1 MLSRYAKAFFNRLF
15 TPLARGLLAIGVGPD
30 VVTWIGTLGVSAAAF
45 VFYPR
50 GEFFVGTLVITAF
63 VFSDTLDGTMA
74 RLSGR
79 SSAWGAFLDST
90 LDRVADASVFLA
102 LLLWFAGPGDDPA
115 LVVATLICLVGGMV
129 VSYARAR
136 AEGLGLTADV
146 GTFER
151 SERLVITLVATG
163 LTGLFQVTWIQAV
176 GLWVLAAGTLLTVGQ
191 RMLHVHRQT
200 RRAAQGDDPASG
212 PEGPVGRA

>member
-1 MLSRYAKAFFNRLF
+1 MLSRYAKAFFTRLF

-30 VVTWIGTLGVSAAAF
+30 VVTWIGTLGVAAGAF
-45 VFYPR
+45 AFYPR
-50 GEFFVGTLVITAF
+50 GELFVGTLVITLF

-79 SSAWGAFLDST
+79 SSTWGAFLDST

-102 LLLWFAGPGDDPA
+102 LLLWFAGDGDDPWLA
-115 LVVATLICLVGGMV
+115 VATIICLVGGMV

-146 GTFER
+146 GIAER
-151 SERLVITLVATG
+151 SERMVVTLVATG
-163 LTGLFQVTWIQAV
+163 FAGLFHATWIQAV
-176 GLWVLAAGTLLTVGQ
+176 GLWALAAATLVTVVQ
-191 RMLHVHRQT
+191 RMVHVHRQVV
-200 RRAAQGDDPASG
+200 RAREAGA
-212 PEGPVGRA
+212 